1 MEEALALILR
11 DTERSCGRSL
21 LLSLF
26 IASSIQQG
34 GASEPGVQP
43 GQAGG
48 GASAKQGGE
57 GNREGWR
64 SGGRW
69 RTCVS
74 VRVCKTDDAAAV
86 EGVRVRWDGVSLHVS
101 LFVNSGSFSDTRGES

>member
-1 MEEALALILR
+1 MRAEEALALILR

-48 GASAKQGGE
+48 GGPLRS
-57 GNREGWR
+57 REGR
-64 SGGRW
+64 GIGRDGGVVEDGARVCPWVCAGLMMRRRW
-69 RTCVS
+69 RVP
-74 VRVCKTDDAAAV
+74 AQ
-86 EGVRVRWDGVSLHVS
+86 DGT
-101 LFVNSGSFSDTRGES
+101 G

>member
-1 MEEALALILR
+1 MRAEEALALILR

-43 GQAGG
+43 GQAGEG
-48 GASAKQGGE
+48 GLCEAGRGGE
-57 GNREGWR
+57 
-64 SGGRW
+64 SGGMEEWW
-69 RTCVS
+69 RMAHVCVCGC
-74 VRVCKTDDAAAV
+74 VRD
-86 EGVRVRWDGVSLHVS
+86 
-101 LFVNSGSFSDTRGES
+101 

>member
-1 MEEALALILR
+1 MRAEEALALILR

-43 GQAGG
+43 GQVGG
-48 GASAKQGGE
+48 GLCEAGRGIGRDGGVVE
-57 GNREGWR
+57 DGACVCLRVCAR
-64 SGGRW
+64 LMMRRRW
-69 RTCVS
+69 RVP
-74 VRVCKTDDAAAV
+74 A
-86 EGVRVRWDGVSLHVS
+86 
-101 LFVNSGSFSDTRGES
+101 

>member
-1 MEEALALILR
+1 MRAEEALALILR

-48 GASAKQGGE
+48 GGALQS
-57 GNREGWR
+57 REGR
-64 SGGRW
+64 GIGRDGG
-69 RTCVS
+69 V
-74 VRVCKTDDAAAV
+74 VEDGARVCLCGHVCGSDDAAAV
-86 EGVRVRWDGVSLHVS
+86 EGASARWDRARVCAFL
-101 LFVNSGSFSDTRGES
+101 SF